1 MRVEDGRVTTTA
13 DGETEIAKCRWMATN
28 SYTDLD
34 PAFKRAYPVDIESV
48 KAYGPPSALA
58 PLTKRVMVHGAAII
72 HRNTINTYNNLQCT
86 CSSRQWGRTLLAS
99 W

>member
-48 KAYGPPSALA
+48 KAYGPPSARLRTSNEA
-58 PLTKRVMVHGAAII
+58 GYGPWR
-72 HRNTINTYNNLQCT
+72 RNYT
-86 CSSRQWGRTLLAS
+86 
-99 W
+99 

>member
-34 PAFKRAYPVDIESV
+34 PAFKRAHPVDIESV
-48 KAYGPPSALA
+48 KAYGPPSAFA
-58 PLTKRVMVHGAAII
+58 PLTKRVMVNGAANIG
-72 HRNTINTYNNLQCT
+72 TQ
-86 CSSRQWGRTLLAS
+86 
-99 W
+99 